1 MLTGQLSVSV
11 SGFCLLLH
19 HIQFVML
26 LDVSIVIFVS
36 FSQHSLQFKGVF
48 LIVSS
53 DKEIVTHEGYF
64 VPDSSGQQ
72 VARGDVARFML
83 SLLGTST
90 WLKKGVAM
98 ITK

>member
-1 MLTGQLSVSV
+1 MFWHTPSFPVFENCQEILSRFFLVST
-11 SGFCLLLH
+11 
-19 HIQFVML
+19 
-26 LDVSIVIFVS
+26 
-36 FSQHSLQFKGVF
+36 
-48 LIVSS
+48 

-83 SLLGTST
+83 SLLGTSS